1 MRQIF
6 KIFILSIFLTI
17 YFFLF
22 WSGIIKYLALGSSYY
37 FGDYE
42 LFKNALS
49 CVNKGLSPY
58 NGPPELNCKGYNYG
72 YVLLVLMPFKDFI
85 VNTNEFTLPIFLT
98 TIFIIFSVQILNP
111 KLFSIFVCLLALL
124 NPATLLLIERMNL
137 DLLLYLIIIILA
149 FNKIYFLNWLLVAY
163 SFLFK
168 FHPFI
173 YGIIIFVEKEKR
185 KLKNLLLIFFY
196 SYYINLIYLYL

>member
-1 MRQIF
+1 
-6 KIFILSIFLTI
+6 
-17 YFFLF
+17 
-22 WSGIIKYLALGSSYY
+22 
-37 FGDYE
+37 
-42 LFKNALS
+42 
-49 CVNKGLSPY
+49 
-58 NGPPELNCKGYNYG
+58 
-72 YVLLVLMPFKDFI
+72 MPFKNFI

-111 KLFSIFVCLLALL
+111 KNYFHFFIFLLALL

-149 FNKIYFLNWLLVAY
+149 FKKLYFLNWLLVAY

-185 KLKNLLLIFFY
+185 KLKNLLLIFFFIIIILIL
-196 SYYINLIYLYL
+196 SIYIYREEYTLIFRFGSWKMGLIIYIL